1 MSFLKRK
8 NIPHETFSKSA
19 SVHSRKK
26 IKPQVFKHLNM
37 KIVEEFY
44 TDNSRVLKQFDD
56 LRILS
61 MDGSRLT
68 LPFTKELEG
77 IYGQTKNQTNTYIV
91 QAKACILYNLL
102 NKICING
109 VLSSIDTDERTQA
122 KEL

>member
-1 MSFLKRK
+1 
-8 NIPHETFSKSA
+8 
-19 SVHSRKK
+19 
-26 IKPQVFKHLNM
+26 M